1 MDEKKKSSHPV
12 RKESRCEECMH
23 FTYDDEFD
31 AYVCEMDLD
40 QDEME
45 SFLRG
50 QTYACVMFEA
60 GDEYKI
66 VRHQM

>member
-1 MDEKKKSSHPV
+1 
-12 RKESRCEECMH
+12 MH
-23 FTYDDEFD
+23 FTYDDEYD